1 MRAPAWARD
10 ALAGASLVALA
21 YALHASL
28 PYFFDGDT
36 AYHLVVARLLREHGV
51 LQAFPWT
58 PWSYLAD
65 RYADKE
71 LLFHVLLLPVAHW
84 PPEVAARLAG
94 TVLGAF
100 LLGTFYLLLRRSAV
114 PHAWLW
120 TLVPLASSSA
130 FVARF
135 ASVRPHL
142 LSIALALL
150 VTDAAA
156 RGRARALAVLGFLFP
171 LCYTA
176 WHLPLALF
184 ALAALGRRLAGQP
197 FDRTGALAL
206 AAGLGAGILVHPNF
220 PNTLGLFWVQNV
232 EVLVRRAWGD
242 AAGFDLGGEFQPF
255 SARGLLRYVLWPAA
269 LAAAGLVVA
278 WRRRRAD
285 AVTVSAALAACAMLL
300 LTLRTQRFIE
310 YLAPFAAWAAALA
323 LRPVPGVA
331 VLGGLALG
339 LAFMARFATYPLELL
354 ATREPAFPD
363 PAPRLLQAAVPEHAQ
378 VVTCDWRHTG
388 ESMLALPGRRFVVAL
403 DPVFFHVRHPGEYRL
418 WFHTMRQPGER
429 PARVLREGLGAD
441 FVLCLAEPRW
451 RPVLAALGRDPD
463 ARLQSVL
470 GPWRLFDV
478 RARAP

>member
-1 MRAPAWARD
+1 VPGRVIRARRAVLRTPVPTWVRD
-10 ALAGASLVALA
+10 GLAVALLVLLT
-21 YALHASL
+21 YGLHASL

-36 AYHLVVARLLREHGV
+36 AYHLVVARLLREHGI
-51 LQAFPWT
+51 LRAFPWT

-71 LLFHVLLLPVAHW
+71 LFFHVLL
-84 PPEVAARLAG
+84 RLG
-94 TVLGAF
+94 RVRGA
-100 LLGTFYLLLRRSAV
+100 L
-114 PHAWLW
+114 LW

-142 LSIALALL
+142 LAIPLALL
-150 VTDAAA
+150 VTHAAA
-156 RGRARALAVLGFLFP
+156 RGHARLLALLGFLFP

-176 WHLPLALF
+176 WQLPPALF

-197 FDRTGALAL
+197 FDRGGALAL
-206 AAGLGAGILVHPNF
+206 AAGLAAGILVHPNF
-220 PNTLGLFWVQNV
+220 PNTLGVFWVQNV

-255 SARGLLRYVLWPAA
+255 SVPGLLRYVLWPAA
-269 LAAAGLVVA
+269 LAGAALAVG
-278 WRRRRAD
+278 WRRRRTD
-285 AVTVSAALAACAMLL
+285 ASTLSAALGAGAMLV

-323 LRPVPGVA
+323 FRPAPRLA
-331 VLGGLALG
+331 VLGGLGLG

-363 PAPRLLQAAVPEHAQ
+363 PAPRLLQEAVPEDAQ

-388 ESMLALPGRRFVVAL
+388 EGMLALPGRRFVVAL
-403 DPVFFHVRHPGEYRL
+403 DPVFSFVRFPREYELWFQTMRHPGA
-418 WFHTMRQPGER
+418 H
-429 PARVLREGLGAD
+429 PARALRTGLGAD

-451 RPVLAALGRDPD
+451 RPLLAALRRDPD
-463 ARLQSVL
+463 ARLRSVL
-470 GPWRLFDV
+470 GPWRLYDV